1 MPKKLDI
8 EKLKKEIE
16 RLNKLVYYD
25 ELTGLL
31 NRRGFLNEVT
41 KAFRAISF
49 KRTEIERRLGFQIPF
64 TIIFFDLDNFK
75 KINDTCGHE
84 AGDAVLKN
92 VANILQSRLRSS
104 DVCCRWGGEE
114 FLVALLGADVSAA
127 FKIAENLRKIIESK
141 KVPVKKEKLK
151 ITASFGVAGYANE
164 PALDELI
171 KKADKAMYKSKK
183 GGKNK
188 ITIFKES
195 KLNK

>member
-16 RLNKLVYYD
+16 RLNKLVYRD

-84 AGDAVLKN
+84 AGDAALKN
-92 VANILQSRLRSS
+92 VASILKSRLRSS

-114 FLVALLGADVSAA
+114 FLIALLGADVSAA
-127 FKIAENLRKIIESK
+127 FKIAENLRKIMESK
-141 KVPVKKEKLK
+141 KFPAKKGKLK

-171 KKADKAMYKSKK
+171 KKADRAMYKSKK

-195 KLNK
+195 NLKK

>member
-16 RLNKLVYYD
+16 YLNKIVYYD

-49 KRTEIERRLGFQIPF
+49 KRTEIERRLGFQIPL

-84 AGDAVLKN
+84 AGDAALKN
-92 VANILQSRLRSS
+92 IAGILQKRLRSS
-104 DVCCRWGGEE
+104 DISCRWGGEE
-114 FLVALLGADVSAA
+114 FLVALLAADVPAA
-127 FKIAENLRKIIESK
+127 FKIAENLRKNIEAK
-141 KVPVKKEKLK
+141 KVPAKKGKLT
-151 ITASFGVAGYANE
+151 ITASFGVADYTNE
-164 PALDELI
+164 PTIEEVI
-171 KKADKAMYKSKK
+171 KKADRAMYKSKK
-183 GGKNK
+183 SGKNK
-188 ITIFKES
+188 ITISKES
-195 KLNK
+195 NLKK